1 MQKDEFHLISSS
13 VLMLGRRTYEFLL
26 DMFRD
31 FFFPLL
37 SRMLATTASFA
48 SSIWEFKAVSQPLLR
63 LNAQKEFHIAIFADL
78 HYGEEEDG
86 WGITQDVNTTR
97 VMNEIL
103 KFEDPDFV
111 ILSSSPFTHYN
122 IMWLT

>member
-1 MQKDEFHLISSS
+1 MHVHSFILEV
-13 VLMLGRRTYEFLL
+13 VLTFKSMLFL
-26 DMFRD
+26 
-31 FFFPLL
+31 PLL
-37 SRMLATTASFA
+37 SRMLAAIASFS
-48 SSIWEFKAVSQPLLR
+48 SSIRESKAASQPLLR

-103 KFEDPDFV
+103 RFEDPDFV
-111 ILSSSPFTHYN
+111 ILSSSPLTH
-122 IMWLT
+122 